1 MGGAC
6 MILPFYAQRFA
17 EAPLGT
23 VEFFV
28 GGSGTGTDIPKN
40 IYADLG
46 LTNPLPNPIELDA
59 LGYLPQYFVES
70 GNYYIVVR
78 NRAGNIILTRDQ
90 VAAVEPSGGGG
101 GGGDTFTV
109 KTSAGDPAA
118 AFLGAKLA
126 STSIEIT
133 EEDGG
138 SGKRLRLEVDP
149 AAVQASQLF
158 EVESFKFGEGQLVR
172 DAPPELWTNTD
183 AKGCFCWIQPCAGWK
198 RLAYIKTTFCAWVFG
213 WEPQFAIWGW
223 AGSPL
228 DEWVKLA
235 DDSWHAPHGLV
246 PVNILDID
254 VTPYKWVKVATDP
267 GPLLAPEW
275 VKQTGVVYPPAVTAS
290 PFPSAS
296 GFIGGRTSWLAPFG
310 DDFPTI
316 LAGDPRYL
324 VTKWIALGVKA

>member
-1 MGGAC
+1 

-23 VEFFV
+23 VQFFV
-28 GGSGTGTDIPKN
+28 GGSGTGTDVPKN
-40 IYADLG
+40 IYADLEQ
-46 LTNPLPNPIELDA
+46 TNPLPNPIELDP

-101 GGGDTFTV
+101 GGEDAFTV
-109 KTSAGDPAA
+109 KTGATDSTA

-126 STSIEIT
+126 SSTITIT

-158 EVESFKFGEGQLVR
+158 EVESFKYGEGQLVR

-183 AKGCFCWIQPCAGWK
+183 AKGCFCWIAPCFGWK
-198 RLAYIKTTFCAWVFG
+198 SLKYIKTTFCADVFG
-213 WEPQFAIWGW
+213 WGPQFAIWAWTGD
-223 AGSPL
+223 AS
-228 DEWVKLA
+228 DDWVNLA
-235 DDSWHAPHGLV
+235 DEEWNGPDGLV
-246 PVNILDID
+246 SMNILDID
-254 VTPYKWVKVATDP
+254 VTPYKWLKVATDP
-267 GPLLAPEW
+267 GPLIAPEW
-275 VKQTGVVYPPAVTAS
+275 VKQMGAVYPPAVQAF
-290 PFPSAS
+290 PFPNAS
-296 GFIGGRTSWLAPFG
+296 GFIGTRVGWLAPFG
-310 DDFPTI
+310 EDWPII
-316 LAGDPRYL
+316 LADDPRYL

>member
-1 MGGAC
+1 
-6 MILPFYAQRFA
+6 MILPFFAQRFA

-23 VEFFV
+23 VQFFV

-40 IYADLG
+40 VYADLER
-46 LTNPLPNPIELDA
+46 TNPLPNPVELDA
-59 LGYLPQYFVES
+59 LGYLPQYFVEP

-90 VAAVEPSGGGG
+90 VEAVEPSGGGG

-109 KTSAGDPAA
+109 KTSAADPAA
-118 AFLGAKLA
+118 EFLGAKLA
-126 STSIEIT
+126 STSIAIT

-149 AAVQASQLF
+149 AAVNASQLF
-158 EVESFKFGEGQLVR
+158 EVDSFRYTEGQLVR
-172 DAPPELWTNTD
+172 DATSDLWMNPS

-198 RLAYIKTTFCAWVFG
+198 RLAYIKTTFCASLFG

-223 AGSPL
+223 TGSLL

-235 DDSWHAPHGLV
+235 DDSWSGSQGFVA
-246 PVNILDID
+246 IKALDID
-254 VTPYKWVKVATDP
+254 VTPYQWIGVATDP
-267 GPLLAPEW
+267 GPGLAPEL
-275 VKQTGVVYPPAVTAS
+275 VKQVGMVYPPSVTAD
-290 PFPSAS
+290 PFPRA
-296 GFIGGRTSWLAPFG
+296 GGYIGGRTSWLAPFG

-316 LAGDPRYL
+316 LGDDPRYL
-324 VTKWIALGVKA
+324 VSKWIALGVKA